1 MPEFEQAAFNLKPGE
16 RSEAVL
22 TAMGFHLIL
31 LHEKRESEMCA
42 SHILVRARITEAD
55 RQRVEDG
62 LQDLRR
68 RSLSGE
74 DFAQLARDHSQDP
87 GTASQGGLWRILD
100 SESIEPFLVP
110 HVTGLGL
117 GDVSQPFFIEDGGHI
132 LKINDDY
139 ATLESLVREE
149 RVAERMEQLIEDY
162 RGEIHVEERLEESWL
177 WDSLETAD
185 SSASQPA
192 PDAALP

>member
-1 MPEFEQAAFNLKPGE
+1 
-16 RSEAVL
+16 
-22 TAMGFHLIL
+22 
-31 LHEKRESEMCA
+31 MCA

-55 RQRVEDG
+55 RQRVDDS

-100 SESIEPFLVP
+100 SEAIEPFLVP
-110 HVTGLGL
+110 YVTGLGL
-117 GDVSQPFFIEDGGHI
+117 GDISQPFFIEDGGHI
-132 LKINDDY
+132 VKINDDY

-149 RVAERMEQLIEDY
+149 QVAVRMEQLIKDY
-162 RGEIHVEERLEESWL
+162 RQEIHVEERLEKSWL
-177 WDSLETAD
+177 WDPLETAD
-185 SSASQPA
+185 SSASEPT
-192 PDAALP
+192 PDAVQP